1 MTPKHSKAI
10 QQIPPSGIR
19 RFFDLII
26 GQKDIISLGVG
37 EPDFV
42 TPWNIREKAFYA
54 LEKGRT
60 SYTSNWGLPELRQEI
75 AKYLKKYNLNYD
87 PTAEILITLG
97 VSEAVDLVLRSII
110 DPGDEVIVAEP
121 CYVSYQP
128 LVVLSGGKLVSLN
141 TAKTKFIPT
150 AKEIAKLLTP
160 KTKALF
166 LCSPNNPTGAVIPK
180 SELQK
185 IAALA
190 KKHDLWVI
198 SDEVYSELIY
208 DCPHTSIGALPEMKK
223 RTIILNGF
231 SKAFAM
237 TGWRIGYIC
246 CPADLM
252 QQVIKLHQYYAICAP
267 IMSQYGAVE
276 ALQSCQDEVEK
287 MRRSYL
293 QRRNLM
299 VPALQ
304 KIGLS
309 VSQPAG
315 AFYVFVDIR
324 STGLTSEDFAL
335 KLLQQEKVA
344 VVPGNVFGAG
354 GEGFVR
360 CCYATEISLL
370 KEALLRMERFLK
382 KVKIKIGG

>member
-1 MTPKHSKAI
+1 MKRSDKYSQAVSR
-10 QQIPPSGIR
+10 IPPSGIR

-26 GQKDIISLGVG
+26 GRKDIISLGVG

-60 SYTSNWGLPELRQEI
+60 SYTSNWGLLELRQEI
-75 AKYLKKYNLNYD
+75 AKYLTKYKLHYNPEN
-87 PTAEILITLG
+87 EILITFG
-97 VSEAVDLVLRSII
+97 VSEAVDLVLRAILN
-110 DPGDEVIVAEP
+110 PGDEVIVAEP

-128 LVVLSGGKLVSLN
+128 LIELAGGRAVSLN
-141 TAKTKFIPT
+141 TAKTNFIPR
-150 AKEIAKLLTP
+150 AQEIARLITP

-166 LCSPNNPTGAVIPK
+166 ICSPNNPTGAVIPK

-190 KKHDLWVI
+190 KKQDIWVV
-198 SDEVYSELIY
+198 SDEVYAELVY
-208 DCPHTSIGALPEMKK
+208 DGQHYSIGAFERMKE
-223 RTIILNGF
+223 RAIILNGF

-246 CPADLM
+246 CPAELM
-252 QQVIKLHQYYAICAP
+252 RQVIKLHQYYAICAP
-267 IMSQYGAVE
+267 IMSQYGALE
-276 ALQSCQDEVEK
+276 ALQSCRDEVEK

-293 QRRNLM
+293 QRRNFM
-299 VPALQ
+299 ISALQ
-304 KIGLS
+304 KIGL
-309 VSQPAG
+309 PAAAPSG

-324 STGLTSEDFAL
+324 PTGLTSENFAL
-335 KLLQQEKVA
+335 KLIQQEKVA

-360 CCYATEISLL
+360 CCYATELPLL
-370 KEALLRMERFLK
+370 KEALKRLTHFLK
-382 KVKIKIGG
+382 KD

>member
-1 MTPKHSKAI
+1 MKRSDKYS
-10 QQIPPSGIR
+10 QVVSRMPPSGIR

-26 GQKDIISLGVG
+26 GRKDIISLGVG

-60 SYTSNWGLPELRQEI
+60 SYTSNWGLLELRQEI
-75 AKYLKKYNLNYD
+75 AKYLTKYNLRYAPEN
-87 PTAEILITLG
+87 EILITFG
-97 VSEAVDLVLRSII
+97 VSEAVDLVLRAILNS
-110 DPGDEVIVAEP
+110 GDEVIVAEP

-128 LVVLSGGKLVSLN
+128 LIELAGGRAVSLN
-141 TAKTKFIPT
+141 TARTNFIPS

-160 KTKALF
+160 RTKVLF
-166 LCSPNNPTGAVIPK
+166 ICSPSNPTGAVIPK

-185 IAALA
+185 ITALA
-190 KKHDLWVI
+190 RKRDIWVI

-208 DCPHTSIGALPEMKK
+208 SGQHCSIGALSGMKE
-223 RTIILNGF
+223 RAIILNGF

-237 TGWRIGYIC
+237 TGWRIGYVC
-246 CPADLM
+246 CPAELM

-267 IMSQYGAVE
+267 IMSQYGALE

-293 QRRNLM
+293 QRRNFMLD
-299 VPALQ
+299 ALQ
-304 KIGLS
+304 KIGLPS
-309 VSQPAG
+309 AEPSG
-315 AFYVFVDIR
+315 ALYLFVDIR
-324 STGLTSEDFAL
+324 PTGLTSEDFAL
-335 KLLQQEKVA
+335 KLIQREKVA

-360 CCYATEISLL
+360 CCYAAEISLL
-370 KEALLRMERFLK
+370 KEALARIARFVKNERA
-382 KVKIKIGG
+382 G

>member
-1 MTPKHSKAI
+1 MKRKYSQAI
-10 QQIPPSGIR
+10 SQIPPSGIR

-42 TPWNIREKAFYA
+42 TPWNVREKAFYA

-75 AKYLKKYNLNYD
+75 AKYLKKYKLNYN
-87 PTAEILITLG
+87 PASEILITFG

-110 DPGDEVIVAEP
+110 NPGDEVIIAEP

-128 LVVLSGGKLVSLN
+128 LVTLTGGRAVSLN
-141 TAKTKFIPT
+141 TAKTKFIAT
-150 AKEIAKLLTP
+150 AKEIAKLITP

-166 LCSPNNPTGAVIPK
+166 ICSPNNPTGAVIPK
-180 SELQK
+180 NELQK

-208 DCPHTSIGALPEMKK
+208 NGQHTSIGALAGMKE
-223 RTIILNGF
+223 RSIILNGF

-237 TGWRIGYIC
+237 TGWRIGYVC
-246 CPADLM
+246 CPAELM

-276 ALQSCQDEVEK
+276 ALQNCQDEVEK

-299 VPALQ
+299 INALQ
-304 KIGLS
+304 KIGLPTAEPS
-309 VSQPAG
+309 G
-315 AFYVFVDIR
+315 AFYIFVDIR
-324 STGLTSEDFAL
+324 STGLNSEDFAL

-344 VVPGNVFGAG
+344 VVPGNVFGLG

-370 KEALLRMERFLK
+370 KEALLRIERFLK
-382 KVKIKIGG
+382 TLK

>member
-1 MTPKHSKAI
+1 MKRSDKYSQTISR
-10 QQIPPSGIR
+10 IPPSGIR

-60 SYTSNWGLPELRQEI
+60 SYTSNWGLLELRQEI
-75 AKYLKKYNLNYD
+75 AEYLQKYKLNYD
-87 PTAEILITLG
+87 PAGEILITFG
-97 VSEAVDLVLRSII
+97 VSEAVDLVLRSILN
-110 DPGDEVIVAEP
+110 PGDEVIVAEP

-128 LVVLSGGKLVSLN
+128 LVTLSGGQTVSLN
-141 TAKTKFIPT
+141 TAKTNFVPT
-150 AKEIAKLLTP
+150 AKEIAKLITP

-180 SELQK
+180 TELQK
-185 IAALA
+185 IAALV
-190 KKHDLWVI
+190 KKQDIWVI

-208 DCPHTSIGALPEMKK
+208 DGEHTSIGALPEMKK
-223 RTIILNGF
+223 YTITLNGF

-246 CPADLM
+246 CPAELM

-267 IMSQYGAVE
+267 IMAQYGAIE
-276 ALQSCQDEVEK
+276 ALQSCKDEVEK

-293 QRRNLM
+293 QRRNLI
-299 VPALQ
+299 VSALQ
-304 KIGLS
+304 KIGLRTVAPS
-309 VSQPAG
+309 G
-315 AFYVFVDIR
+315 AFYIFVDIR

-360 CCYATEISLL
+360 CCYATDISLL
-370 KEALLRMERFLK
+370 KEALARIERFLK
-382 KVKIKIGG
+382 NLK

>member
-1 MTPKHSKAI
+1 MKRSDKYSQTLSRV
-10 QQIPPSGIR
+10 PPSGIR

-60 SYTSNWGLPELRQEI
+60 SYTSNWGLLELRQEI
-75 AKYLKKYNLNYD
+75 AKYLQKYKLNYD
-87 PTAEILITLG
+87 PASEILITFG
-97 VSEAVDLVLRSII
+97 VSEAVDLVLRSILN
-110 DPGDEVIVAEP
+110 PGDEVIVAEP

-128 LVVLSGGKLVSLN
+128 LVTLSGGKTISLD
-141 TAKTKFIPT
+141 TAKTNFVPP
-150 AKEIAKLLTP
+150 AKEIAKLITP

-180 SELQK
+180 TELQK
-185 IAALA
+185 IAALV
-190 KKHDLWVI
+190 KKYDLWVI

-208 DCPHTSIGALPEMKK
+208 DGEHISIGALPEMKK
-223 RTIILNGF
+223 YTITLNGF

-237 TGWRIGYIC
+237 TGWRIGYVC
-246 CPADLM
+246 CPAELM

-267 IMSQYGAVE
+267 IMAQYGAVE
-276 ALQSCQDEVEK
+276 ALQSCKDEVEK

-299 VPALQ
+299 VDALQ
-304 KIGLS
+304 KIGLCTAEPS
-309 VSQPAG
+309 G
-315 AFYVFVDIR
+315 AFYIFVDIR

-360 CCYATEISLL
+360 CCYATDISLL
-370 KEALLRMERFLK
+370 KEALARMERFLK
-382 KVKIKIGG
+382 A